1 MSYIWEEYSDEK
13 KFRTGECICP
23 YLEIFE
29 NNLTDV
35 EVNPMLRFSEIIDL
49 DTIKF
54 DDNGDVQNIIF
65 HYLAQ
70 LDMVKGLSYFQSVI
84 ECIRGEIEK
93 GYWGKRVLAIWD
105 MLSFDDQNIIIS
117 VLAQRILNDNK
128 TYFMDVIGKLFSEAS
143 LCYEKK
149 TNLYYL
155 YIRADENKYNIN
167 LSEIAKILFWN
178 INKDILLV
186 WKNHYGIVGTNDTMQ
201 IGKIQVV

>member
-13 KFRTGECICP
+13 RFRTGKCICP

-29 NNLTDV
+29 NNPTDV

-105 MLSFDDQNIIIS
+105 TLSFDDQNIIIS

-128 TYFMDVIGKLFSEAS
+128 TYFMDVIGKLFLEAS

-149 TNLYYL
+149 TDLYYL

-178 INKDILLV
+178 INKDILIV